1 MLLSSVIP
9 VFNEIATLGRALAAV
24 AMALPGV
31 AKQIVIV
38 DDASTDGT
46 RDWLRRQFPGNGGR
60 FSARQLVEQGALAR
74 WAPSDNLP
82 DIDVRIIFHDRN
94 RGKGGALQ
102 SGFAAVTGDIV
113 VVHDAD
119 LEYDQIGRAS

>member
-1 MLLSSVIP
+1 MLLSVVIP
-9 VFNEIATLGRALAAV
+9 VFNEVATLGRALAAV

-46 RDWLRRQFPGNGGR
+46 REWLRQRFPENGGR
-60 FSARQLVEQGALAR
+60 FSARHVFEQAAPAPLR
-74 WAPSDNLP
+74 TPSDNLP

-102 SGFAAVTGDIV
+102 SGFAAATGDVIV
-113 VVHDAD
+113 V
-119 LEYDQIGRAS
+119 Q